1 MTYKIQYD
9 KETELMLRKTG
20 FAMDNIIFESWYPV
34 LFTAKIIDERNKKNR
49 KELFIFM
56 NHRRDGKKVEWLV
69 SKVDNVWNILSFL
82 HNQTTYFD
90 LMENSSFKFII
101 LIKQGSKKVEKRK
114 VETFEG
120 IYENGKNEYFD
131 AEIDEVYEDILHYRV
146 NWLY

>member
-1 MTYKIQYD
+1 MTYRIKFD
-9 KETELMLRKTG
+9 KETELLLRKTD
-20 FAMDNIIFESWYPV
+20 FAMDNIIFESWYPI
-34 LFTAKIIDERNKKNR
+34 LFTAQRTDERDKKNK

-82 HNQTTYFD
+82 HNKTTYFD

-101 LIKQGSKKVEKRK
+101 SIKQGSKKVEKRN

-120 IYENGKNEYFD
+120 IYKNGKNEYFD
-131 AEIDEVYEDILHYRV
+131 AEIDEAYEDILHYRV

>member
-34 LFTAKIIDERNKKNR
+34 LFTTKRIDKRDKKNK
-49 KELFIFM
+49 KELFVFM
-56 NHRRDGKKVEWLV
+56 NRRRDGEKTEWLV

-82 HNQTTYFD
+82 HNQTTCFD
-90 LMENSSFKFII
+90 LMENSSFKFIVF
-101 LIKQGSKKVEKRK
+101 IKQGSKKVEMKK
-114 VETFEG
+114 IETFEG

-131 AEIDEVYEDILHYRV
+131 AEIREVYEDILHYRV
-146 NWLY
+146 DWLY

>member
-9 KETELMLRKTG
+9 KETALMFRKTG
-20 FAMDNIIFESWYPV
+20 FAMDNIIFETWYPI
-34 LFTAKIIDERNKKNR
+34 LFTVQRTDERDKKNK

-56 NHRRDGKKVEWLV
+56 NHRRDDKKVEWLV
-69 SKVDNVWNILSFL
+69 SKVDNVWDILSFL

-101 LIKQGSKKVEKRK
+101 SIKQGSKKVEKKK
-114 VETFEG
+114 VETFED
-120 IYENGKNEYFD
+120 IYENGKNEYFG
-131 AEIDEVYEDILHYRV
+131 AEIGEVYEDILHYRV

>member
-34 LFTAKIIDERNKKNR
+34 LFTTKRIDKRDKKNK
-49 KELFIFM
+49 KELFVFM
-56 NHRRDGKKVEWLV
+56 NRRRDGEKTEWLV

-90 LMENSSFKFII
+90 LMENSSFKFIVF
-101 LIKQGSKKVEKRK
+101 IKQGSKKVEMKK
-114 VETFEG
+114 IETFEG
-120 IYENGKNEYFD
+120 IYENGRNEYFD
-131 AEIDEVYEDILHYRV
+131 AEIREVYEDILHYRV
-146 NWLY
+146 DWLY

>member
-20 FAMDNIIFESWYPV
+20 FVMDNTIFESWYPV
-34 LFTAKIIDERNKKNR
+34 LFTAKRIDKRGKKDK

-56 NHRRDGKKVEWLV
+56 NHRRDSEKVEWLV

-101 LIKQGSKKVEKRK
+101 SIKQGSKKVKKRN

-120 IYENGKNEYFD
+120 IYENGKNEYFN
-131 AEIDEVYEDILHYRV
+131 AEIGEVYDDILHYRI

>member
-1 MTYKIQYD
+1 MIYKIQYD
-9 KETELMLRKTG
+9 KETELMLRKTD

-34 LFTAKIIDERNKKNR
+34 LFTAKRIDKRDKKNK

-56 NHRRDGKKVEWLV
+56 NHRRDGKRVEWFV

-82 HNQTTYFD
+82 HNETTYFD

-101 LIKQGSKKVEKRK
+101 FIKQGSKKVEKRN

-120 IYENGKNEYFD
+120 IYKNGKNEYFD
-131 AEIDEVYEDILHYRV
+131 AEISEVYDDIMHYRI